1 MVVFLMGT
9 GVVVAVV
16 FAEWDVVLGGFSREL
31 AKAYNKYLAID
42 LYFGLNELTLMS
54 DKSQDLT
61 SSLERDLK

>member
-1 MVVFLMGT
+1 MVIFLMGT
-9 GVVVAVV
+9 GVVVV
-16 FAEWDVVLGGFSREL
+16 DVVWGGFSIEL

-42 LYFGLNELTLMS
+42 LYLGLNESTLMS